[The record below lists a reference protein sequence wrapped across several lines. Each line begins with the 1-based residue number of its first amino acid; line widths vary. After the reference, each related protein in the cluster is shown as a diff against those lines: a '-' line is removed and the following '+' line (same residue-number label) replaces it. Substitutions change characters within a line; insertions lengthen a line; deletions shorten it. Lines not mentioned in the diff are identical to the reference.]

1 MRSISKVSIAYGLH
15 NIPVKVCTVVRD
27 SGTGMSNCCP
37 DCNGDVGHKNAC
49 KNCSKELGTKE
60 ILKAYKVGDEKH
72 IFTPEEL
79 TSLKNVEKSID
90 VAGITNIDAIDP
102 RYITGSYYL
111 VPEVAKK
118 AYAILLQGMEKSGK
132 AIVVKFALR
141 GKQRIGVL
149 VPQNVSGQGVILM
162 RVLAFSNQV
171 QPIDEELRYDLTEE
185 ESDMGVSF
193 INSLKDIDPESIEN
207 RYAKQM
213 EEILSGEMISAPTI
227 KKQQVD
233 ETAFFAV

>member
-1 MRSISKVSIAYGLH
+1 MRSISKVSISYGLH

-49 KNCSKELGTKE
+49 KNCSKELNTKD
-60 ILKAYKVGDEKH
+60 ILKAYKVGEEKH
-72 IFTPEEL
+72 IFTQDEL

-141 GKQRIGVL
+141 GKQRLGVL
-149 VPQNVSGQGVILM
+149 VPQMIQDQGIILM
-162 RVLAFSNQV
+162 RTLAFSTQV
-171 QPIDEELRYDLTEE
+171 QSIDEELRYDLTEV

-193 INSLKDIDPESIEN
+193 INSLKEIDPTTIEN
-207 RYAKQM
+207 QYAKQM
-213 EEILSGEMISAPTI
+213 EEILSGEMITVPTA
-227 KKQQVD
+227 KKQVD